1 MPKAFSE
8 KEQEVIRTQMREKGK
23 KLFEQHGLKK
33 TSVDELTE
41 AAGISKGAFYL
52 FYESKEAL
60 FLEILEQIEQEIQTT
75 ILEFATHPNTL
86 ARKNVSQMLK
96 SFLLTWDDYPLLKN
110 FSRADFDYLVRKLPV
125 ERVRQHAN
133 RDEAFTKQFLKKIKR
148 ESIVV
153 KASPRLIGNLL
164 KSLFFLSLHRE
175 DLGQTAYEESMN
187 VLVDLV
193 AGFIVGESK

>member
-8 KEQEVIRTQMREKGK
+8 QEQEVIRRQMREKGK

-60 FLEILEQIEQEIQTT
+60 FLEILEQIEKEIQTT
-75 ILEFATHPNTL
+75 ILEFATRPQTDEQ
-86 ARKNVSQMLK
+86 KNVSQMLK

-110 FSRADFDYLVRKLPV
+110 FSKADFDYLVRKLPV
-125 ERVRQHAN
+125 ERVQQHVSN
-133 RDEAFTKQFLKKIKR
+133 DEAFASQIIKKIKR
-148 ESIVV
+148 EGIAV
-153 KASPRLIGNLL
+153 KASPRLIGNLI
-164 KSLFFLSLHRE
+164 KSLFLLSLHRE

-193 AGFIVGESK
+193 AGFIVGE